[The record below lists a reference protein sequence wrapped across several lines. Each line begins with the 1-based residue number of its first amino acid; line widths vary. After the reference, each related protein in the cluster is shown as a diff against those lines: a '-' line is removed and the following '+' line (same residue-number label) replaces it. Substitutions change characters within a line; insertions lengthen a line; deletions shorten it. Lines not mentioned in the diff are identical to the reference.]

1 MDWRIYHSINDWAA
15 DNAGLVHA
23 DDVLMTVAVVLLV
36 LAAAALWF
44 VARPD
49 SPSKW
54 KLSAG
59 GALMSGALAFVLNQ
73 VIHALHDRARPY
85 EAHAGVWHP
94 YASGAD
100 ASFPS
105 DHTSAAF
112 GIAWAVFLYD
122 RTVGAVFLALAT
134 FVGISRVVT
143 GAHYPG
149 DALAGVAVG
158 LVAALVVVRLGRP
171 LLLLLVRLVERLTDP
186 LVRPLWR
193 RAAH

>member
-15 DNAGLVHA
+15 DHTGLVHA

-36 LAAAALWF
+36 LAAVALWV

-49 SPSKW
+49 GSSKW
-54 KLSAG
+54 TLAAG
-59 GALMSGALAFVLNQ
+59 GALMSGALAFALNQ
-73 VIHALHDRARPY
+73 AIH
-85 EAHAGVWHP
+85 
-94 YASGAD
+94 
-100 ASFPS
+100 
-105 DHTSAAF
+105 AAF

-122 RTVGAVFLALAT
+122 RTVGAVFLAVAT

>member
-1 MDWRIYHSINDWAA
+1 
-15 DNAGLVHA
+15 
-23 DDVLMTVAVVLLV
+23 
-36 LAAAALWF
+36 
-44 VARPD
+44 
-49 SPSKW
+49 
-54 KLSAG
+54 
-59 GALMSGALAFVLNQ
+59 MSGALAFVLNQ
-73 VIHALHDRARPY
+73 AIHALHDRARPY
-85 EAHAGVWHP
+85 EAHTGVWHP

-122 RTVGAVFLALAT
+122 RAVGAVFLALAA

-149 DALAGVAVG
+149 DTLAGVGVG